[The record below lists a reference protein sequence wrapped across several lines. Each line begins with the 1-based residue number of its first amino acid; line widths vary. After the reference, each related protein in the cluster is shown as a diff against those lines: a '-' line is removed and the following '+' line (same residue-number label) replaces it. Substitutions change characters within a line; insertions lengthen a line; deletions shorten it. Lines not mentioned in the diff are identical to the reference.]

1 MKNSAFGAVA
11 KVVGVVAGVTVIAG
25 GIWASL
31 RDEPPPS
38 FATAPA
44 AIADIEATVLAAG
57 ILEASRM
64 VSVGAQVSG
73 QIKSLRVKLG
83 DKVKAGDAIA
93 EIDAITQENELRN
106 AQAALA
112 SVKAQRSVQQA
123 SLKEASLAFERQ
135 RMMLAEEASSR
146 ADFES
151 AEAVLQSTRA
161 QIEALDAQIEQAS
174 ARVDTALANL
184 SYTKIRAPM
193 DGTVVA
199 LVAKEGQT
207 VNANQSAPTIVK
219 LAKLDVMTVSAEI
232 SEADVIRVRPGQTVY
247 FTILGDPLK
256 RYYAKLRTVEPAPES
271 IQSETTSSASSSA
284 SSTTKATYYN
294 GLFEVPNPNSEL
306 RISMTAQVSVVLG
319 EAKGALTIPSS
330 ALGERDSDGAHL
342 VTVIG
347 DDGTPSQ
354 RRVTIGIDNNVNAQ
368 VLEGVSEGEKVV
380 VGEATA
386 KADSGQ
392 GGGGGGG
399 RRRSLFY

>member
-1 MKNSAFGAVA
+1 MKVAAVLA
-11 KVVGVVAGVTVIAG
+11 VVAVVAGLVWT
-25 GIWASL
+25 SMRHDPL
-31 RDEPPPS
+31 PS
-38 FATAPA
+38 FATAPVA
-44 AIADIEATVLAAG
+44 VSDIEATVLAAG
-57 ILEASRM
+57 TLEASEM

-83 DKVKAGDAIA
+83 DRVKAGDAIA

-106 AQAALA
+106 ARAALA
-112 SVKAQRSVQQA
+112 SVKAQRSVQEA
-123 SLKEASLAFERQ
+123 GLKEARLAFDRQ
-135 RMMLAEEASSR
+135 KMMLAEEASSR
-146 ADFES
+146 ADYES
-151 AEAVLQSTRA
+151 AEALLLSTRA

-184 SYTKIRAPM
+184 GYTKIRAPM

-256 RYYAKLRTVEPAPES
+256 RYYAKLRTVEPAPAS
-271 IQSETTSSASSSA
+271 IQSETNANAASSANATS
-284 SSTTKATYYN
+284 KATYYN
-294 GLFEVPNPNSEL
+294 GLFEVPNPTGEL

-319 EAKGALTIPSS
+319 EAKRALTIPSS
-330 ALGERDSDGAHL
+330 ALGQRDSDGAYL
-342 VTVIG
+342 VTVVDKLG
-347 DDGTPSQ
+347 EPQQ

-368 VLEGVSEGEKVV
+368 VLEGLAEGEKVV
-380 VGEATA
+380 VGEAVAATG
-386 KADSGQ
+386 DSQ
-392 GGGGGGG
+392 QGG